1 MKTSVLKRISQSKIF
16 QLIVIGAIVVIIT
29 SLVQRNAYNQSNLR
43 QIMNTVTINSMFV
56 CAVAPLLM
64 CGGIDWAG
72 SAIGTAAM
80 MVFARL
86 LQLFPGIPWPVMLIP
101 LMLSGAIIGAIN
113 AFFIVKL
120 NLVAFIATMAMST
133 VIAGVTNWTVKGV
146 QIQITDKAFTG
157 LSSTFLFD
165 TVPVFFIFAL
175 VLVVLYSLMLMK
187 TSIGRNIVMCGG
199 NATAARLAGL
209 NPNKIKVA
217 LYINSG
223 VVASLG
229 GAVWAAQ
236 NRMATP
242 TALMTTSPHM
252 TAFIGALLGGV
263 SFFGGSGSLG
273 GAFFGVALIQLLAYS
288 LQTMG
293 VSIWV
298 NGLINGML
306 LIVALTIDDIS
317 RRLRMRKLGLKG
329 ESGGKGAVMPGMSK

>member
-1 MKTSVLKRISQSKIF
+1 MKTSVLKKFTQSKIF
-16 QLIVIGAIVVIIT
+16 QLIVIGAIVVIVTTII
-29 SLVQRNAYNQSNLR
+29 QGNAYNKPNLR
-43 QIMNTVTINSMFV
+43 QIMNTITINLIFV

-80 MVFARL
+80 MVFAKL
-86 LQLFPGIPWPVMLIP
+86 LQMFPGIPWPIMLLP
-101 LMLSGAIIGAIN
+101 LMISGAIIGALN

-133 VIAGVTNWTVKGV
+133 VISGITNWTVKGV
-146 QIQITDKAFTG
+146 QLQITDKAFTG

-165 TVPVFFIFAL
+165 MIPVFFIFAL
-175 VLVVLYSLMLMK
+175 ILVVFYSWMMMK
-187 TSIGRNIVMCGG
+187 TNLGRNIVMCGG
-199 NATAARLAGL
+199 NAAAARLAGI
-209 NPNKIKVA
+209 NPQKIKTM
-217 LYINSG
+217 LFINSG
-223 VVASLG
+223 VIASLG

-242 TALMTTSPHM
+242 TALMTTTPHM

-293 VSIWV
+293 IPIWV

-306 LIVALTIDDIS
+306 LIIALTIDDIA
-317 RRLRMRKLGLKG
+317 RRLRMKKLGLNSEG
-329 ESGGKGAVMPGMSK
+329 GGKGAVMPGMSK